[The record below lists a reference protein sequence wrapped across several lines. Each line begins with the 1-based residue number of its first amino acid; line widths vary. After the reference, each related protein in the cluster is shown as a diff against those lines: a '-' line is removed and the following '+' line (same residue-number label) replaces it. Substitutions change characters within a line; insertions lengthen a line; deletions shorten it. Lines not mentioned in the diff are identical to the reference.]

1 MSKPMIVVGSGVVH
15 SVHTSI
21 VHPTRLNSCPFRALL
36 ANVSTSSFRAWLRSV
51 WFKKPTGVTSSGSH
65 PAPMKFRVPSS
76 SLASTAFETPQDI
89 PVQPA
94 KPKNVQ
100 PTKPKKSKKPHVTSR
115 RTRAHKLDKAKAAV
129 KVAAKRAQK
138 TKQLVEPSIA
148 YVGNIGPDVDE
159 KVLVAHFSRY
169 GKILSARIH
178 CCGGVAMTVKP
189 PPASYHENKKVRQ
202 YAILVFET
210 KSARHKACKQESV
223 LNGRKLVVSVV
234 VSDLPEVQ
242 EKVVKRLEDYRS
254 RMEPA
259 DVRRAEKSALKSLK
273 LEPTVLLDVRH
284 EKERKERRKRMQWL
298 GVSLAEGIM

>member
-1 MSKPMIVVGSGVVH
+1 MNTDQVSG
-15 SVHTSI
+15 
-21 VHPTRLNSCPFRALL
+21 LNL
-36 ANVSTSSFRAWLRSV
+36 
-51 WFKKPTGVTSSGSH
+51 
-65 PAPMKFRVPSS
+65 
-76 SLASTAFETPQDI
+76 D
-89 PVQPA
+89 VQPA

-148 YVGNIGPDVDE
+148 YVGNVGRCASCLLDLPQRSVVKIGPDVDE

-223 LNGRKLVVSVV
+223 LNGRKLVVCC
-234 VSDLPEVQ
+234 LFC
-242 EKVVKRLEDYRS
+242 
-254 RMEPA
+254 
-259 DVRRAEKSALKSLK
+259 
-273 LEPTVLLDVRH
+273 
-284 EKERKERRKRMQWL
+284 
-298 GVSLAEGIM
+298 I